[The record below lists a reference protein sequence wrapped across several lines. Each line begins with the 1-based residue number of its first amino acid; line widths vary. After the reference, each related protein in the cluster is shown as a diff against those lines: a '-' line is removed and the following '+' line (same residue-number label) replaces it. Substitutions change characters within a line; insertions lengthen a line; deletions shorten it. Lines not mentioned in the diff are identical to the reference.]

1 MILIALLLMTSNACG
16 QNTPTAPPPT
26 HPLERVAVIGASVS
40 WGYGTHVPLQR
51 ERYTHR
57 ELVDL
62 GDVLEATLVDE
73 YDLAHHQANLL
84 FFRAP
89 MTSGPM
95 LAQGAHDA
103 SPTIVIGLDYLFWYG
118 YGHEGKDGSKHTGT
132 ESRLALLQEGLATL
146 ETFNCP
152 IVISDFP
159 DMSPAV
165 GRVLRA
171 SQVPSPETLAALNDR
186 LHAWAADRDNII
198 IIPLSDL
205 TARLHRNE
213 GFDIEEINYPAGS
226 TRALI
231 QADALHP
238 TTEGDIAL
246 AQMILRAIDAA
257 TELVDEHDYHR
268 DIDVIRARL
277 EAIAKEQATPTPTA
291 QPAGE
296 D

>member
-1 MILIALLLMTSNACG
+1 MILLALLMMASNAYG

-26 HPLERVAVIGASVS
+26 HPLDRIAVIGASVS

-57 ELVDL
+57 ELVNL
-62 GDVLEATLVDE
+62 ADVLEATLVDE
-73 YDLAHHQANLL
+73 YDLAHHQADLL
-84 FFRAP
+84 FFRSP

-95 LAQGAHDA
+95 LAQGAHA
-103 SPTIVIGLDYLFWYG
+103 AAPTIVIGLDYLFWYG
-118 YGHEGKDGSKHTGT
+118 YGHAGVEGEKHTGT
-132 ESRLALLQEGLATL
+132 DSRLALLEEGLATL
-146 ETFNCP
+146 EAFNCP
-152 IVISDFP
+152 VVISDFP
-159 DMSPAV
+159 DMSPAI

-171 SQVPSPETLAALNDR
+171 SQVPSPETLTALNER
-186 LHAWAADRDNII
+186 LHVWATEHDNII
-198 IIPLSDL
+198 VIPLAAL
-205 TARLHRNE
+205 TSRLQRNE

-226 TRALI
+226 TSALL

-246 AQMILRAIDAA
+246 VQMILRGIDNT
-257 TELVDEHDYHR
+257 TEQVGEDDYHR
-268 DIDVIRARL
+268 DIELIRSRL
-277 EAIAKEQATPTPTA
+277 EATAREQATPPPSP